1 MKRKV
6 LTTTAAAVAIALLAG
21 ALYAAPS
28 VAHGPGAF
36 SGGPAAQGQWGPGMM
51 GHMGYGMGGY
61 GMGGYGMG
69 GYGMRGFGPGYGM
82 MGYGPGAV
90 GDCPFAQAAAG
101 EDLTVADVTALLERR
116 LAHWGNDRL
125 KVGKVTEKSEDVIV
139 GEIVTQDGSLVE
151 SFAFD
156 RHSGRMTRGE

>member
-6 LTTTAAAVAIALLAG
+6 LITTAAAAAIALVAG

-61 GMGGYGMG
+61 GMR
-69 GYGMRGFGPGYGM
+69 GYGMRGFEPGYGM
-82 MGYGPGAV
+82 MGYGPGAA